1 MSLAEQFESSPR
13 KTARR
18 VRNGRPSN
26 ELVFSACQ
34 GTNDELFPSILSLY
48 VAHGSTVADIT
59 YGKGVFWKRI
69 DRKAYRLKATDLATG
84 TDSRKLPLKWTRLSE
99 QIFRLD
105 KWNLCQG

>member
-1 MSLAEQFESSPR
+1 MSCSRQL
-13 KTARR
+13 
-18 VRNGRPSN
+18 
-26 ELVFSACQ
+26 
-34 GTNDELFPSILSLY
+34 LSLDH